1 MPSDLKIEIDGIRLN
16 VRVGAIMRYG
26 EEVVLEIS
34 TVGSNSVIPGGR
46 IRINEPSQD
55 ALVREMQ
62 EEMGLIH
69 DKNKL
74 TQVKVFE
81 NFFNYDELKI
91 HEIYFLYEYILNDD
105 EYNYIKNL
113 GANKDNNT
121 TYFTF
126 VSKYDLEKYNLLP
139 LTLHPIIKGEN

>member
-1 MPSDLKIEIDGIRLN
+1 MASDLKIEIDGIRLN

-34 TVGSNSVIPGGR
+34 TVGANSTIPGGR

-62 EEMGLIH
+62 EEMGFTIN
-69 DKNKL
+69 KNRLK
-74 TQVKVFE
+74 QIKVFE
-81 NFFNYDELKI
+81 NFFNYDELQV
-91 HEIYFLYEYILNDD
+91 HEMYFLYEYILNDD

-121 TYFTF
+121 TYFAF
-126 VSKYDLEKYNLLP
+126 VPKYDLEKYNLLP